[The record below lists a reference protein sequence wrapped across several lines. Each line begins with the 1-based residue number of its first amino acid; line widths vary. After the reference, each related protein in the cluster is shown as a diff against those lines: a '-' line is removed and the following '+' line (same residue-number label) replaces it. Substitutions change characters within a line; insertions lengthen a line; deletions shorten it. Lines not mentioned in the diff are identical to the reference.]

1 MGSKRL
7 RIRFDE
13 IDGFIKIY
21 DGVRYLVLFGNVW
34 RNVMTFVEGF
44 DIL

>member
-1 MGSKRL
+1 MDAEQL

-21 DGVRYLVLFGNVW
+21 DGVRYLVLFTSERHNKIY
-34 RNVMTFVEGF
+34 
-44 DIL
+44 D